1 MAVKIEIKNLDKIA
15 KMADKYPA
23 ISQRHIDKAIVRSIG
38 EIDIQTKPFTPV
50 KTGRLRSSMLPK
62 FSPFQGIYGSKLP
75 YAITVH
81 DKYGEGVVKPYRHPS
96 LNKKAISSFL
106 FEGARKSEKV
116 INKEFQEALDNIAE
130 DLVK

>member
-1 MAVKIEIKNLDKIA
+1 MTVKIEIKNLDKIT

-23 ISQRHIDKAIVRSIG
+23 IAQRHIDKAIVRSIG

-50 KTGRLRSSMLPK
+50 KTGRLRSSMLPH
-62 FSPFQGIYGSKLP
+62 FSPFQGVYGSKLP
-75 YAITVH
+75 YALEVH
-81 DKYGEGVVKPYRHPS
+81 DRYSPGTPYRHPS
-96 LNKKAISSFL
+96 LNKKAIAGFL
-106 FEGARKSEKV
+106 FEGARKSERV